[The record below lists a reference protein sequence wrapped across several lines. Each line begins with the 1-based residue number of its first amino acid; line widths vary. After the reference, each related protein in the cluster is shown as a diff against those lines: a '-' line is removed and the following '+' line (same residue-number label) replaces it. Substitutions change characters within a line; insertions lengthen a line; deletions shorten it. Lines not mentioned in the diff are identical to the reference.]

1 MYPNNLRVLVG
12 WKEIAAYLN
21 CSRSTAVRRV
31 KDGLPVFRV
40 GGNVRAFS
48 ADIDRWLAGERLAE
62 LGKRAEDEPEAP
74 GVVVKGENL
83 LEALSALT
91 LERGELRYAV
101 VPLGIDTSEYRQI
114 ERRLRT
120 AEEKYRWLL
129 ETVPVWIWETNA
141 EDEYTYSN
149 VASLDIL
156 GYRPEELGGF
166 KPEDFLISDEDVPKF
181 GAEMR
186 KLRSTKRVIRN
197 QQCRF
202 VHRDASEIWLE
213 TDAEPVFDARGDFT
227 GIRGVSRDITERK
240 VAEARISEQ
249 REFLLT
255 VLESLTHPF
264 YVIDVRDYRVT
275 LANSATAAFGFR
287 DGITCY
293 QLTHNRQTP
302 CEAERHTCPLRELV
316 ATGSP
321 TSAQHVHYDTE
332 GRERFVEVRA
342 YPIFDARGDVAQVI
356 EYCLDVTDRARA
368 EERLR
373 ENEALLRNVVSNA
386 PVAIYAYDRN
396 GVITL
401 SDGKGCYAT
410 GYEPG
415 ELVGVN
421 VFERYGEKSALAR
434 PVRRALAGEE
444 VEAVVTVGNDRC
456 FDARYTPLRDGEGR
470 VVGAVAVGTDITERE
485 RAEEALRRSEE
496 KSRSIVE
503 HSRDGIILVD
513 EAGYVVEYNRGLE
526 QISGVPRAEAVGR
539 PAWEILY
546 EALPTESKNPAARER
561 LKKLVVG
568 ILSTGQV
575 PEEGALSDREV
586 QRPDGTRRTVQQSVF
601 PIKTDA
607 GYMAGAILRDVTE
620 HKAADQKVLATEA
633 QLREVLNTVNDEISF
648 VDAEETIVFASRE
661 FAELLGA
668 EPAELKGKA
677 LREIAPEEEF
687 AKYVRETGKR
697 RRGESSEYDTALR
710 HQKGSLRRFRI
721 SCRPLFNDE
730 GEFLGTLG
738 KIVGRVAT

>member
-1 MYPNNLRVLVG
+1 MYSNNLRVLVG

-62 LGKRAEDEPEAP
+62 LGKQGEDVPEVP
-74 GVVVKGENL
+74 GVVVKGKNL

-91 LERGELRYAV
+91 HEREELRYAV
-101 VPLGIDTSEYRQI
+101 IPLGIDTSAYRQV

-129 ETVPVWIWETNA
+129 ETVPAWIWETNA
-141 EDEYTYSN
+141 DGEYNYSN
-149 VASLDIL
+149 VASLDML
-156 GYRPEELGGF
+156 GYRPEELAGF
-166 KPEDFLISDEDVPKF
+166 KPEEFLISDGDVPKF
-181 GAEMR
+181 VAEMK
-186 KLRSTKRVIRN
+186 KLRSSKKVVRN
-197 QQCRF
+197 LQCRF
-202 VHRDASEIWLE
+202 IHRDASETWFE
-213 TDAEPVFDARGDFT
+213 TDAEPAFDAKGNFA

-240 VAEARISEQ
+240 VAEVRISEQ

-264 YVIDVRDYRVT
+264 YVVDVRNYRVT
-275 LANSATAAFGFR
+275 LANSSTAAYGFR
-287 DGITCY
+287 DGVTCY
-293 QLTHNRQTP
+293 ELTHNRLTP
-302 CEAERHTCPLRELV
+302 CEPELHECPLRAVV
-316 ATGSP
+316 ATRSP
-321 TSAQHVHYDTE
+321 TSVQHVHYDSE
-332 GRERFVEVRA
+332 GRERFVEVHA
-342 YPIFDARGDVAQVI
+342 YPIFDARGDVAQII

-415 ELVGVN
+415 ELVGIN
-421 VFERYGEKSALAR
+421 VFERYGLDSTFGQL
-434 PVRRALAGEE
+434 VRRALAGEE
-444 VEAVVTVGNDRC
+444 VEGVITAGNDRR
-456 FDARYTPLRDGEGR
+456 FDARYTPVRDNRGR
-470 VVGAVAVGTDITERE
+470 VVGVVTVGTDVTERE
-485 RAEEALRRSEE
+485 LAEGALRRSEE
-496 KSRSIVE
+496 KFRSIVE
-503 HSRDGIILVD
+503 HSRDGIVLVD
-513 EAGYVVEYNRGLE
+513 DAGNIVEYNRGQE
-526 QISGVPRAEAVGR
+526 WISGIPRAEAMGR
-539 PAWEILY
+539 PVWDILY
-546 EALPTESKNPAARER
+546 EATPPEDKNPAVRKR
-561 LKKLVVG
+561 LKKAVLEM
-568 ILSTGQV
+568 LSTGKV
-575 PEEGALSDREV
+575 PGNTALSDREV

-607 GYMAGAILRDVTE
+607 GYMVGAIVRDITE
-620 HKAADQKVLATEA
+620 HKAADQKLLATEA

-661 FAELLGA
+661 FAELLGV
-668 EPAELKGKA
+668 EPAELKGKS
-677 LREIAPEEEF
+677 LREIAPEGEF
-687 AKYVRETGKR
+687 ARYLTETGKR
-697 RRGESSEYDTALR
+697 RRGKSSVYDTVLQ
-710 HQKGSLRRFRI
+710 HKNGSLRRFRI
-721 SCRPLFNDE
+721 SCRPLFNDH

-738 KIVGRVAT
+738 KIVGRVPT